1 MVHLLPSP
9 ALRVVLAAALA
20 LGALGAIAVPAAVA
34 VPNRFDIGIHDPL
47 DPGFGE
53 RDPVGA
59 DDAVRD
65 AHIRVVR
72 IPTAW
77 VSIAPNKPLNPALH
91 QDPAYHWGP
100 LDRRVAELT
109 RRGLEPLVVLYAA
122 PEWAKS
128 STSNGSKRLTPNVD
142 DFATFA
148 AAAAHRY
155 SGQTPGIARVRNWQL
170 WNEPNLRTYLDPSD
184 AVAQYRAMVKAAY
197 PAVHAAA
204 PGNRVVAGALAPYA
218 AYAGDIAPLRFMRE
232 LLCMSAGSHPK
243 PTCKASVP
251 FDVWS
256 HHPYTNGG
264 PNRSA
269 RAADDASLGDLPEMN
284 RLLRAAQHAKHVRPS
299 GALDFWVTEFSWDTK
314 GPDPE
319 GVPLARHAR
328 WVAEAFYNMWRSDV
342 SLAVWFQLR
351 DNPKGTYTW
360 GQTWQSGLYFRT
372 TELYADEKAKP
383 VLGVV
388 RFPFVALPAGAGA
401 TVWGRT
407 PTSAAGTV
415 SIERLS
421 NKKWTSVAKV
431 KAGRYGI
438 FRRTLAGNRGALLRA
453 RLGSQTAVPFRV
465 ERTVDHQV
473 LPFGGDGQ

>member
-1 MVHLLPSP
+1 MVHHMPSA
-9 ALRVVLAAALA
+9 ALRVLLAAALA
-20 LGALGAIAVPAAVA
+20 LAALGAIAVPAAVA
-34 VPNRFDIGIHDPL
+34 APNRFDIGVQDPL

-53 RDPVGA
+53 RDPGGA
-59 DDAVRD
+59 YDAVSD
-65 AHIRVVR
+65 AHMRVVR
-72 IPTAW
+72 VPVPW
-77 VSIAPNKPLNPALH
+77 VAIAPNRPANPAAH
-91 QDPAYHWGP
+91 EDPAYRWSS
-100 LDRRVAELT
+100 LDERVGELT
-109 RRGLEPLVVLYAA
+109 RRGLEPLLVLYGA

-128 STSNGSKRLTPNVD
+128 SKSYSSKRLTPNVD
-142 DFATFA
+142 DFATFT

-155 SGQTPGIARVRNWQL
+155 SGQTPGIARVRYWQF
-170 WNEPNLRTYLDPSD
+170 WNESNLRTYLDPSD
-184 AVAQYRAMVKAAY
+184 AVAQYRAMLRAAY

-218 AYAGDIAPLRFMRE
+218 AYAGDIAPMRFMRE

-243 PTCKASVP
+243 PTCKGSVP

-269 RAADDASLGDLPEMN
+269 RAADDASLGDLPEMQ
-284 RLLRAAQHAKHVRPS
+284 RLLRGAEHAKHVRPS
-299 GALDFWVTEFSWDTK
+299 GRLDFWVTEFSWDTK
-314 GPDPE
+314 GPDPG

-360 GQTWQSGLYFRT
+360 GQTWQSGLFFRT
-372 TELYADEKAKP
+372 TERYGDEKAKP

-388 RFPFVALPAGAGA
+388 RFPFVALPARRGA

-415 SIERLS
+415 VIERLS
-421 NKKWTSVAKV
+421 AKKWTRVAKV
-431 KAGRYGI
+431 TAGRYGI

-465 ERTVDHQV
+465 ERTADHQV
-473 LPFGGDGQ
+473 LPFGGTGQ